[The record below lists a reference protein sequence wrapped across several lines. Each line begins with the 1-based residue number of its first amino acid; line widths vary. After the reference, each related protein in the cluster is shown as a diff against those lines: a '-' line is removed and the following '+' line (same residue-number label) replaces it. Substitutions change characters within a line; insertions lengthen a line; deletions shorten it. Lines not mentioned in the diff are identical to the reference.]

1 MQFSII
7 IPFHKKQNYIKE
19 AIDSCLEQTVQD
31 FEIVLVPNG
40 DVLKEFSFLT
50 EIQKIDPRIKMFPYN
65 AEGNGKVGA
74 LKRYGFFKAQG
85 EWLVELDWDDLLT
98 PDCLETLQKE
108 FKDHPADFYYSNCA
122 HVNQDWSNR
131 TWSTQYGWEFRDFDY
146 KGHKTKE
153 AIEPLPYVSNLARIW
168 YAPNHVRVWNADFYR
183 KIGGHNPNM
192 KISDD
197 HDIVARSYLHGTIYR
212 INKCLYIYRVH
223 GDNTWLGLTKE
234 IEETMWDNYLKYIFP
249 MINKWAEKEKL
260 LKIDLC
266 GGINKRPGYTSIDLQ
281 NADIIANLEE
291 KWPFE
296 DNSVGVI
303 YANDA
308 VEHMKDPIHTMN
320 EAHRVLAHG
329 GFFMINVP
337 STSGP
342 GAFCDPTHK
351 SFWNIRSFRYYTE
364 SGMRR
369 YIEPACT
376 AKFQVMRIVNGTQYS
391 DKVPYVFA
399 HLIALKDGGIRFHGT
414 CDWMRERTEAGKNVD
429 LPYLSELALKYGS
442 DKCPAIYHSYTPFYQ
457 ELLDKRRLKVKKV
470 LEIGVGFDDGIR
482 KKAASLYMWR
492 DYFPNATIYGCDIL
506 REVLIQEDRIKT
518 FYCDQKNV
526 NDLEKLISWIGKDF
540 DLVVDDGSHETDDQ
554 ICSAMQLLP
563 VLSKNG
569 IYVIED
575 VKDPAAIKKVFEKWQ
590 GFTIEVKPFDFSKLV
605 DMLVIITKKDIL

>member
-1 MQFSII
+1 
-7 IPFHKKQNYIKE
+7 
-19 AIDSCLEQTVQD
+19 
-31 FEIVLVPNG
+31 
-40 DVLKEFSFLT
+40 
-50 EIQKIDPRIKMFPYN
+50 
-65 AEGNGKVGA
+65 
-74 LKRYGFFKAQG
+74 
-85 EWLVELDWDDLLT
+85 
-98 PDCLETLQKE
+98 
-108 FKDHPADFYYSNCA
+108 
-122 HVNQDWSNR
+122 
-131 TWSTQYGWEFRDFDY
+131 
-146 KGHKTKE
+146 
-153 AIEPLPYVSNLARIW
+153 
-168 YAPNHVRVWNADFYR
+168 
-183 KIGGHNPNM
+183 
-192 KISDD
+192 
-197 HDIVARSYLHGTIYR
+197 
-212 INKCLYIYRVH
+212 
-223 GDNTWLGLTKE
+223 
-234 IEETMWDNYLKYIFP
+234 
-249 MINKWAEKEKL
+249 
-260 LKIDLC
+260 
-266 GGINKRPGYTSIDLQ
+266 
-281 NADIIANLEE
+281 
-291 KWPFE
+291 
-296 DNSVGVI
+296 
-303 YANDA
+303 
-308 VEHMKDPIHTMN
+308 
-320 EAHRVLAHG
+320 
-329 GFFMINVP
+329 
-337 STSGP
+337 
-342 GAFCDPTHK
+342 
-351 SFWNIRSFRYYTE
+351 
-364 SGMRR
+364 
-369 YIEPACT
+369 
-376 AKFQVMRIVNGTQYS
+376 MRIVNETQYS